1 MIEEPKKENVEST
14 DTSNISSKILEDI
27 EGMDMTFKNYIRE
40 FNALLE
46 KKYDIGQITC
56 FKEKEIELLKELI
69 YQTEY
74 FLFKVK
80 SKIDKPI

>member
-1 MIEEPKKENVEST
+1 MIEESKKDNTEST
-14 DTSNISSKILEDI
+14 DISNISSKILEDI
-27 EGMDMTFKNYIRE
+27 EDMDMTLKNYVKE
-40 FNALLE
+40 LNDLLE
-46 KKYDIGQITC
+46 KRYYIEQVTY
-56 FKEKEIELLKELI
+56 FQEKEIELLKELI